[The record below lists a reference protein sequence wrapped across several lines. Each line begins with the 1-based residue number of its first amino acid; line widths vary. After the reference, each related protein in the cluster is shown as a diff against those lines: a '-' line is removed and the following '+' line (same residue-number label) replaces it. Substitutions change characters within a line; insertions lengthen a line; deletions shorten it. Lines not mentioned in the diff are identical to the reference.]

1 MQVVSQQS
9 NYVTVCRQDFCANYI
24 GQELWLD
31 ALDWERASEWR
42 AAPPEVW
49 EVDGERAGTV
59 QAAEPLTYV
68 KLDGAGHMVS
78 ALLVTVKCMVLR
90 AAAGWLRWSQLILAR
105 NAEHCKARRGHML
118 YAAVPDRQRQRV
130 LYTDICTLRPK
141 RPAAAGLR
149 HRKHICA
156 GAHGSAEACARHD
169 HALHAQ
175 RGLRRPGIDFFAH
188 STGACHIM
196 RQYAVF
202 VQLCPLRGR

>member
-90 AAAGWLRWSQLILAR
+90 AAAAWLRWSQLILAR
-105 NAEHCKARRGHML
+105 NAEHCKARRGHCSTPQSQTASDSVYFIL
-118 YAAVPDRQRQRV
+118 IYARCVLNARQLQ
-130 LYTDICTLRPK
+130 
-141 RPAAAGLR
+141 A
-149 HRKHICA
+149 
-156 GAHGSAEACARHD
+156 
-169 HALHAQ
+169 
-175 RGLRRPGIDFFAH
+175 
-188 STGACHIM
+188 
-196 RQYAVF
+196 
-202 VQLCPLRGR
+202 